1 MFFIGESFFSEKN
14 RQKNISK
21 LEFNKFLGFKLC
33 NFETTKLT
41 LMKIYTKTGDTGTT
55 ALFGGTRVKKYNLR
69 IESYGTVDELNAY
82 IGLIKDQE
90 ISNSIKESL
99 LKIQN
104 ELFTLG
110 AMLATPPE
118 KETLKSGKERLN
130 IPKINEDSIQFLE
143 KEIDKMDTELPQMT
157 HFILP
162 GGHQTVSFCHLA
174 RCVCR
179 RSERLSVELNDQ
191 ENINNDI
198 LKYLNRLSDYL
209 FVLARKLSKDLLVE
223 ETKWIPEKN

>member
-1 MFFIGESFFSEKN
+1 
-14 RQKNISK
+14 
-21 LEFNKFLGFKLC
+21 
-33 NFETTKLT
+33 
-41 LMKIYTKTGDTGTT
+41 MKIYTKTGDKGTT
-55 ALFGGTRVKKYNLR
+55 ALYGGARVSKDNIR
-69 IESYGTVDELNAY
+69 IESYGTVDELNSY

-90 ISNSIKESL
+90 ISENIKESL

-130 IPKINEDSIQFLE
+130 IPKIDENSILFLE
-143 KEIDKMDTELPQMT
+143 EEIDNMEKELPQMT

-162 GGHQTVSFCHLA
+162 GGHQTVSFCHIA

-179 RSERLSVELNDQ
+179 RSERLSVALNDQ
-191 ENINNDI
+191 EPVNNAI

-209 FVLARKLSKDLLVE
+209 FVLARKLSKDLQVAE
-223 ETKWIPEKN
+223 IKWIPAKN